1 MASGSLVSAAVY
13 QGLGSTMLQNQSCS
27 YTTSRRTPHAR
38 LATRYRPLYVQS
50 IQSHDHRR
58 AHNEEGEPDQR
69 HGESLSSGSG
79 AWVQE
84 S

>member
-13 QGLGSTMLQNQSCS
+13 QGLGSTMLQNQSCC
-27 YTTSRRTPHAR
+27 RTPHAR
-38 LATRYRPLYVQS
+38 LARATRYRPLYVQS
-50 IQSHDHRR
+50 IKSHDHRR